1 MRQNTSCL
9 RYYCHKN
16 FSFKLLKIM
25 HCSKIFM
32 SGKCLDGCD
41 ANNYYLSIYSVAVN
55 SGIFSKWTI
64 QQIWHVS
71 SKRKSWINPNSSCGR
86 SLKSRKDKFINSFS
100 SQLKNFAK
108 WTKDFLSNDILCVS
122 ISVHVK
128 KKKAGKRNLKII
140 IIIFP
145 SITGS
150 IILLETSGSFFFFL
164 WILTGWDLDQTNEWY

>member
-1 MRQNTSCL
+1 
-9 RYYCHKN
+9 
-16 FSFKLLKIM
+16 M
-25 HCSKIFM
+25 HCSKVFM

-100 SQLKNFAK
+100 WQLKNFIK
-108 WTKDFLSNDILCVS
+108 WTKDFPSNNILCVN
-122 ISVHVK
+122 ISVHIIK
-128 KKKAGKRNLKII
+128 KKKKKGQKELKNYYYY
-140 IIIFP
+140 FP

-150 IILLETSGSFFFFL
+150 IILLETCVAFFFFL
-164 WILTGWDLDQTNEWY
+164 WMPTGWDLDQTDE

>member
-1 MRQNTSCL
+1 
-9 RYYCHKN
+9 
-16 FSFKLLKIM
+16 M
-25 HCSKIFM
+25 HCSKVFM

-100 SQLKNFAK
+100 WQLKNFIK
-108 WTKDFLSNDILCVS
+108 WTKDFPSNNILCVN
-122 ISVHVK
+122 ISVHIIK
-128 KKKAGKRNLKII
+128 KKKKKKGKRNLKII

-145 SITGS
+145 
-150 IILLETSGSFFFFL
+150 
-164 WILTGWDLDQTNEWY
+164 Q